1 MNRNRRQVLTGIAA
15 SSAAVVLNAYGA
27 PGGKQHCK
35 QQQAPSM
42 TATEDLMREHGVL
55 ERALVVY
62 SAAATKLRDKS
73 TAVPPE
79 ALHNTAK
86 LFRTF
91 GENYH
96 ERTLEETF
104 VFPAIE
110 ASVKGSAA
118 RYTGVLITQHE
129 RGREITGYILAATQ
143 SPKIGATTAES
154 LVRAMESFVW
164 MYRAHAAIEDT
175 VVFPAWKKTLSD
187 ARLTEVSARFEE
199 MERRQLGPDG
209 HQEALNQ
216 IIAIE
221 SEIGLADLAQFTA
234 PPPPK

>member
-1 MNRNRRQVLTGIAA
+1 MNPNRRQVLTGIAA

-27 PGGKQHCK
+27 PGGKQRCE
-35 QQQAPSM
+35 QQQALGM
-42 TATEDLMREHGVL
+42 TATEDLMREHRVL

-62 SAAATKLRDKS
+62 SAAATKLRDKPS
-73 TAVPPE
+73 AVRPE

-110 ASVKGSAA
+110 TSVKGSAA
-118 RYTGVLITQHE
+118 RYTGVLIYQHE
-129 RGREITGYILAATQ
+129 RGREITGYILAATK

-154 LVRAMESFVW
+154 LARAMESFVW

-175 VVFPAWKKTLSD
+175 VAFPAWKKTLSD
-187 ARLTEVSARFEE
+187 ARLAEVSARFEE
-199 MERRQLGPDG
+199 GERRQLGPDG
-209 HQEALNQ
+209 HLEALNQ